1 MNPKNPIPPA
11 HPFWAHTPNEE
22 KNVPPHLLKNHL
34 EDVTARAMNNAQD
47 ISIPHVQDYLK
58 LAGLLHDLGKYK
70 LEFQRKRLG
79 YDPLLG
85 TRVTTPQGKVD
96 HSSMGALVVLMLKT
110 IDPNVSQM
118 IARIIAAHHAGLV
131 DTIHFENRIKE
142 QQGDPYKKEAWDH
155 FKSEFSGFPLPKL
168 APLKLKTKKSQEF
181 LTRMMLSCL
190 VDADQTDTEAHC
202 DPQKNAI
209 RSRKVA
215 TLEEL
220 WRRLSIKQ
228 ESFKDVSQLNKFR
241 SQMYQH
247 ALEAS
252 QLEQGIFRL
261 TIPTGGGKTRTSL
274 AFALKHALKHNLKRV
289 IYAIPFTSIIDQTA
303 DVFRGILNSHEDE
316 ENILEHHSA
325 LELDHLKDET
335 PQWIKMTSATWDAP
349 LIVTTTVQ
357 LFESLFANKTS
368 KLRKLHNI
376 AGSVIVLDEVQALPT
391 RLLKP
396 ILDALNEL
404 VSRYRVTVVLCTAT
418 QPALEPASGFNF
430 SELHKIQNIIP
441 NPQPYFDQL
450 ERVNYR
456 IDITE
461 STPWKTVGIKM
472 LEQNQVLTIVNMRR
486 HAQELYGLINK
497 PKDPDDS
504 EDAQH
509 PRDTSAIHLSTYLF
523 PLHRK
528 LLIKQIRR
536 RLERKKPCRVV
547 STTLIECGVDVDFP
561 RVFRALGPL
570 DAIVQAAGRC
580 NRENTL
586 EGKGEVWVFKPED
599 AQTPQGD
606 YFVKVQKAEKMLS
619 KNPNLNSAE
628 VFQEYFRDVYLRS
641 ETGTEIQKLREDFS
655 FEQVA
660 QKFKMIDS
668 DTVSVIVT
676 RVHAGTHTFTL
687 KKPKRLLAELEA
699 TEDRIRR
706 SLWQELQMYT
716 VSIFRSSLPKMRY
729 LLRQMVLKNGAELD
743 IYEWTGKYDH
753 HLGLI
758 LEGDVEQYNL

>member
-1 MNPKNPIPPA
+1 MNPKNPIPSA

-22 KNVPPHLLKNHL
+22 KNVPPHMLKAHL
-34 EDVTARAMNNAQD
+34 EDVTARATNNAQD
-47 ISIPHVQDYLK
+47 IAIPHVQDYLK

-70 LEFQRKRLG
+70 LEFQRKRLS

-85 TRVTTPQGKVD
+85 TRVTTPEGKVD
-96 HSSMGALVVLMLKT
+96 HSSMGAVKIFRANSPACVL
-110 IDPNVSQM
+110 IS
-118 IARIIAAHHAGLV
+118 RIIAAHHAGLS
-131 DTIHFENRIKE
+131 DTVNFEQRIQE
-142 QQGDPYKKEAWDH
+142 QFSDPYKNQAWDY
-155 FKSEFSGFPLPKL
+155 FKSEFPNFSAPPLYPLEL
-168 APLKLKTKKSQEF
+168 ASKKSQEF

-228 ESFKDVSQLNKFR
+228 EGFKDVSSINKLR

-261 TIPTGGGKTRTSL
+261 TMPTGGGKTRTSL

-303 DVFRGILNSHEDE
+303 DVFRGILNNNEDE

-376 AGSVIVLDEVQALPT
+376 AGSVIILDEVQALPT

-404 VSRYRVTVVLCTAT
+404 VSHYRVTVVLCTAT
-418 QPALEPASGFNF
+418 QPALEPASGFDF
-430 SELHKIQNIIP
+430 PELHKIQNIIP

-450 ERVNYR
+450 ERVNYT
-456 IDITE
+456 IDIAQ

-472 LEQNQVLTIVNMRR
+472 LQQNQVLTIVNMRR

-497 PKDPDDS
+497 PKDPYDL
-504 EDAQH
+504 EDEKH

-536 RLERKKPCRVV
+536 RLKENKPCRVV

-599 AQTPQGD
+599 AQTPKGD
-606 YFVKVQKAEKMLS
+606 YFVKVQKAEKMLA
-619 KNPNLNSAE
+619 KTPNLNSAE

-641 ETGTEIQKLREDFS
+641 ETDAEKIQQLREDFS

-676 RVHAGTHTFTL
+676 RIHAGSHTFTL
-687 KKPKRLLAELEA
+687 KKPRRLLAELEA

-716 VSIFRSSLPKMRY
+716 VSIFRSSLPKMRQ
-729 LLRQMVLKNGAELD
+729 LVRQVVLKNGAELD

-753 HLGLI
+753 HLGIL
-758 LEGDVEQYNL
+758 LEGDVEQFNL

>member
-1 MNPKNPIPPA
+1 MNPANPV
-11 HPFWAHTPNEE
+11 HPFWAHTPNPE
-22 KNVPPHLLKNHL
+22 KNVAPHLLKNHL
-34 EDVTARAMNNAQD
+34 EDVTTRAINNAQD
-47 ISIPHVQDYLK
+47 FAIPHVKDYLR

-70 LEFQRKRLG
+70 LEFQHKRLS
-79 YDPLLG
+79 YDPILG
-85 TRVTTPQGKVD
+85 TRVTTPEGKVD
-96 HSSMGALVVLMLKT
+96 HSSMGAVK
-110 IDPNVSQM
+110 IFRPNNPTHILIS
-118 IARIIAAHHAGLV
+118 RIIAAHHAGLV
-131 DTIHFENRIKE
+131 DPIHFEQRLKE
-142 QQGDPYKKEAWDH
+142 QFNDPYKNQAWNH
-155 FKSEFSGFPLPKL
+155 FKSEFSDFSSPPLHSL
-168 APLKLKTKKSQEF
+168 ELKPKSQEF

-228 ESFKDVSQLNKFR
+228 EGFKDASQLNKFR

-261 TIPTGGGKTRTSL
+261 TMPTGGGKTRTSL

-303 DVFRGILNSHEDE
+303 DVFRGILNNNEDGHEDE

-325 LELDHLKDET
+325 LELDNFKDET

-349 LIVTTTVQ
+349 LVVTTTVQ

-368 KLRKLHNI
+368 KIRKLHNI
-376 AGSVIVLDEVQALPT
+376 AGSVIILDEVQALPT

-396 ILDALNEL
+396 ILDILNEL

-418 QPALEPASGFNF
+418 QPALEPASGFDF
-430 SELHKIQNIIP
+430 PELYKIQNIIP

-472 LEQNQVLTIVNMRR
+472 LQQNQVLTIVNMRR

-497 PKDPDDS
+497 PKDPDDP

-599 AQTPQGD
+599 AQTPKGD
-606 YFVKVQKAEKMLS
+606 YFVKVQKAEKMLA

-628 VFQEYFRDVYLRS
+628 VFQEYFRDVYERS
-641 ETGTEIQKLREDFS
+641 ETDVEKIQQLREDFS

-716 VSIFRSSLPKMRY
+716 VSIFRSSLPKMSQFVR
-729 LLRQMVLKNGAELD
+729 RVILKNGAELD

-753 HLGLI
+753 RLGIL
-758 LEGDVEQYNL
+758 LEGDVEQFNL